1 MSDYAQRKPTGHE
14 CPPPPENPAGQPKP
28 PGKDCKPDLP
38 ETTPPEWKA
47 PDKCV
52 PDPGCNCPSKPSSS
66 GPDCLQNLIDAET
79 AEITAAER
87 AKVFKTDLE
96 AFLAKA
102 KAAAQEYNRA
112 KYEKL
117 LKQWQDQDRD
127 IAELIRK
134 LVCALP
140 CWACVIECYICPLI
154 YDLHDSELRL
164 YDGDWKDY
172 YKDYKAHN
180 LYDLRYWLDRDRDF
194 KQQMLQRIKN
204 VLAAWEKPA
213 QTIEKNL
220 ADDVK
225 LIADCNKA
233 LGTDPSTVVFDVFF
247 KLVPMHLAIAPT
259 ADSAELTTQIDAKFT
274 QFCDCDKG
282 DPDNCCGPDVG
293 NVSWRQR
300 LIGPQ
305 PYLVDP
311 TLYFDIICCLV
322 ETRYLPA
329 KDLVAKAE
337 AAYQKTDNEIQRRKA
352 QIDNALKTFEK
363 DAKGAIPSD
372 IDCCDYEQNDG
383 EKPAQKSP
391 ARR

>member
-1 MSDYAQRKPTGHE
+1 MSDYPQRKPAGHE
-14 CPPPPENPAGQPKP
+14 CPPAPENPADQPKP
-28 PGKDCKPDLP
+28 PGKDCKDLP
-38 ETTPPEWKA
+38 DTTPPEWKP

-52 PDPGCNCPSKPSSS
+52 PDPECNCPSQPPSS

-79 AEITAAER
+79 AAITAAER
-87 AKVFKTDLE
+87 AKAFKAELE

-112 KYEKL
+112 KYDKL

-140 CWACVIECYICPLI
+140 CWRCVIECYICPLI
-154 YDLHDSELRL
+154 YDLRDSEQRL

-172 YKDYKAHN
+172 YSDYKAHN

-194 KQQMLQRIKN
+194 KTQTWQRIKN

-220 ADDVK
+220 ADDAK
-225 LIADCNKA
+225 LISDCNKA

-247 KLVPMHLAIAPT
+247 KLVPMHLAIAPPAT
-259 ADSAELTTQIDAKFT
+259 SDELKTQIDKKFT
-274 QFCDCDKG
+274 EFCDCDKD

-293 NVSWRQR
+293 KLSWRQR

-311 TLYFDIICCLV
+311 NFYFDIICCLV
-322 ETRYLPA
+322 EKRYLPA

-363 DAKGAIPSD
+363 DAKGAIPGD
-372 IDCCDYEQNDG
+372 IDCCDYEKKDG
-383 EKPAQKSP
+383 EEPAQKSA